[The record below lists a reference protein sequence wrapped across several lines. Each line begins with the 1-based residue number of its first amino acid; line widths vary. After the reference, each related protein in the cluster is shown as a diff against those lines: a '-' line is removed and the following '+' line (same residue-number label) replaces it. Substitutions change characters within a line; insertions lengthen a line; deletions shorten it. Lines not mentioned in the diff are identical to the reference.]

1 MTIQKIG
8 VIGGG
13 SWGTALA
20 QTARRAGR
28 EVIIWALEKEVVH
41 AINENHENPLFLP
54 DIPLDPGLKATG
66 DYGDMSEQDAIL
78 LVPPAQHMA
87 DVVNEL
93 ADYDISPNIPLVIC
107 SKGID
112 NKRLSLMAPIVK
124 DAFPDNPVAVL
135 SGPSFASETA
145 KDLPTAVNIAIDKRH
160 AQIGEDLVAA
170 MGHKNF
176 RPYLHFD
183 PIGAQIGGSLKN
195 VMAIASGIA
204 QGRNLGENARIALM
218 TRGLAELVRLG
229 EKMGADPMTFMGLSG
244 LGDLTLTCNAMESR
258 NFSLGVRLGKGES
271 LDDIMGSRK
280 SVTEGV
286 HTVKAT
292 IELAERHDVRMPIA
306 QSLYNILHG
315 GSDIPSEIDRLLSHP
330 FKHEDLGQTDK

>member
-1 MTIQKIG
+1 
-8 VIGGG
+8 
-13 SWGTALA
+13 
-20 QTARRAGR
+20 
-28 EVIIWALEKEVVH
+28 
-41 AINENHENPLFLP
+41 
-54 DIPLDPGLKATG
+54 
-66 DYGDMSEQDAIL
+66 
-78 LVPPAQHMA
+78 
-87 DVVNEL
+87 
-93 ADYDISPNIPLVIC
+93 LVIC

-112 NKRLSLMAPIVK
+112 IDRLSLMSPIVK
-124 DAFPDNPVAVL
+124 NVFPDNPVAVL

-145 KDLPTAVNIAIDKRH
+145 KDLPTAVNIAIDKRF

-183 PIGAQIGGSLKN
+183 VIGAQIGGSLKN

-204 QGRNLGENARIALM
+204 EGRELGENARIALM

-271 LDDIMGSRK
+271 LEQIMGSRK

-286 HTVKAT
+286 HTVKAA
-292 IELAERHDVRMPIA
+292 IQLAEQHDVRMPIA

-315 GSDIPSEIDRLLSHP
+315 DSDIPSEIDRLLSHP
-330 FKHEDLGQTDK
+330 FKREELG